1 MTYGDF
7 KTATK
12 TQPLAMFLFQLWLAN
27 KIPLT
32 PAIELFEQH
41 IN

>member
-12 TQPLAMFLFQLWLAN
+12 TNPTAMFLFQLWLAN
-27 KIPLT
+27 KIPLV
-32 PAIELFEQH
+32 PVMDLFEQY
-41 IN
+41 NN